1 MFSTQSETRRL
12 TLYKKPGPPT
22 PNKNSSRLSL
32 GASGDLARGDILRE
46 QNGNDRATVGGGGS
60 TKSIAK
66 KSTPGKFLSMFS
78 SSKSK
83 DEVGKRYLI

>member
-22 PNKNSSRLSL
+22 PNKNSARLSL
-32 GASGDLARGDILRE
+32 GAASDLPRGDILRE
-46 QNGNDRATVGGGGS
+46 QNGNDKASMGGGS
-60 TKSIAK
+60 TKLTAK
-66 KSTPGKFLSMFS
+66 KSTPGKFRSIFS

-83 DEVGKRYLI
+83 DEVGKRFLI